1 MSNAIRDPFRNMR
14 FRLDIEGMKETG
26 AVEVIFPEA
35 RLAAGP
41 RQSRVVQFGTLTIRR
56 GVTRSREWFEWWDL
70 GRKSKASAKRTIAV
84 TLLDE
89 RGDDVHR
96 WTFNGAEPIAY
107 LLSSLNALGNAP
119 LIETLE
125 LTVAG
130 FEASFG
136 QPAPA
141 RRKRTK

>member
-1 MSNAIRDPFRNMR
+1 MGDARREPFRNMR
-14 FRLDIEGMKETG
+14 FRLDIEGMRETG

-35 RLAAGP
+35 RIAAGP
-41 RQSRVVQFGTLTIRR
+41 RRSQAVRYGTLVIRR
-56 GVTRSREWFEWWDL
+56 GVTRSQEWFEWWDR
-70 GRKSKASAKRTIAV
+70 GRKSKAAAKRTIAV

-96 WTFNGAEPIAY
+96 WTFAGAEPQAY

-125 LTVAG
+125 LRVAG

-136 QPAPA
+136 PPAA
-141 RRKRTK
+141 MRRKRT